1 MMMRNIIMD
10 RRVTFLGLVF
20 SVLLAVGLVGGC
32 GSGPEATPTPTKT
45 PLGNTNS
52 ANTPVPAA
60 QATTPAPQGSDQT
73 PPVQGGSAP
82 TATQPAAQSQSIV
95 VINADQVNVRSEP
108 STTGKIVATVNT
120 GQKFTLGGRNQDKTW
135 LQIEDNGKEIGWVFA
150 EYADVQTGTQPSQ
163 PTSARPGHPTTQPA
177 ATQAS

>member
-1 MMMRNIIMD
+1 TPCFPVYLSTVYLLMELLPSYCRLMAMRNILMD
-10 RRVTFLGLVF
+10 KRLTFFGLVL
-20 SVLLAVGLVGGC
+20 SVLLAVGLMGGC

-52 ANTPVPAA
+52 ASTPVPAV
-60 QATTPAPQGSDQT
+60 QATPAASQAGNQT

-108 STTGKIVATVNT
+108 
-120 GQKFTLGGRNQDKTW
+120 
-135 LQIEDNGKEIGWVFA
+135 
-150 EYADVQTGTQPSQ
+150 
-163 PTSARPGHPTTQPA
+163 
-177 ATQAS
+177 